1 MRGQWVGTVLTLA
14 AISSVQLGSAVSKAI
29 LDRIDP
35 AGLTFARLAIAAA
48 VLVIIARPRV
58 RRWDRRVWLPVIA
71 LGASLAGMNWSFYMS
86 LERIPLGVAVA
97 AELMGPLVLSMSL
110 TRRRSDSVW
119 VGLAVAGALVLGL
132 QSLRGGLDLVGLLF
146 ALLAGG
152 FWAAYIVSSQR
163 VGSRVP
169 GVGGLAIAMAIGAL
183 LIAPLGL
190 LRATAALA
198 ADSSILGWIMLV
210 ALLSSVVTYGL
221 EMHALRLLPARIF
234 GVLLAVEPA
243 VAAMYGYLLIG
254 ERLGRGE
261 WLAIVLVI
269 AASIGIT
276 WTARRQ
282 EPAPVDGTQ

>member
-1 MRGQWVGTVLTLA
+1 MLTLA
-14 AISSVQLGSAVSKAI
+14 PISSVQLGSAVSKAI